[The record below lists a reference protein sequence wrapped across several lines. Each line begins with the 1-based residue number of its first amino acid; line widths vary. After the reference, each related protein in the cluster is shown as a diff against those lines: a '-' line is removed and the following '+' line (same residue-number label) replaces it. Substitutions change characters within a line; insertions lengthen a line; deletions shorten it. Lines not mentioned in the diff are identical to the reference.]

1 MEKDIFIPIVIGNC
15 APFRLVLRD
24 TDKWSPTLKEINSL
38 SYDYVKLNRNSTN
51 VEIGIRPFSLI
62 IGFDGSLIL
71 PYMSPYN
78 KIEIAVN
85 LFNRFLGELLL
96 GGIFSEAVIPDNV
109 SFGHMIVEGYNYI
122 DGGFN
127 GLISNFHQSIR
138 LKEVSNFDA
147 IKLLEPITIT
157 TGELTNSYVKGHK
170 IFKRLNHMSP
180 NILLEGVSHYVSSN
194 WAQSLILFWT
204 NIEQLINQIWEEK
217 VISQDMSKKRREF
230 LSDFRT
236 WTAAAKIEALL
247 LTGCLNKETYDML
260 NTSRKTRNDFM
271 HRTENIRK
279 ESVDVAL
286 KSLFQLISLIDSD
299 YAQTDIYD
307 NILSMINNHQ
317 RGSLDEHTKAH
328 NKDVKYWKYVPPLP
342 GHSSWGDKPFEIIEE
357 LQLKEIKHT

>member
-1 MEKDIFIPIVIGNC
+1 MYIPIVIGNC

-24 TDKWSPTLKEINSL
+24 TDKWSPTLNEINTL

-51 VEIGIRPFSLI
+51 VDIGIQPYSLI
-62 IGFDGSLIL
+62 IGFDGSLVL
-71 PYMSPYN
+71 PYMPPFN
-78 KIEIAVN
+78 KIETAVN

-122 DGGFN
+122 DGGFK

-157 TGELTNSYVKGHK
+157 TKELTNSYVKGHK
-170 IFKRLNHMSP
+170 IFRRLNHLSP

-194 WAQSLILFWT
+194 WAQSLILLWT

-217 VISQDMSKKRREF
+217 FISLEMSKKRKEF
-230 LSDFRT
+230 LLDFRT
-236 WTAAAKIEALL
+236 WTSAAKIETLL
-247 LTGCLNKETYDML
+247 LTRCLNKETYDML

-271 HRTENIRK
+271 HRTENISK
-279 ESVDVAL
+279 DSVDVAL

-299 YAQTDIYD
+299 YANTDLYG

-317 RGSLDEHTKAH
+317 RGSLDEHSKVR
-328 NKDVKYWKYVPPLP
+328 NQNMKYWKCLPPLP

-357 LQLKEIKHT
+357 LQLQKIKHT

>member
-1 MEKDIFIPIVIGNC
+1 M
-15 APFRLVLRD
+15 
-24 TDKWSPTLKEINSL
+24 
-38 SYDYVKLNRNSTN
+38 
-51 VEIGIRPFSLI
+51 
-62 IGFDGSLIL
+62 
-71 PYMSPYN
+71 
-78 KIEIAVN
+78 
-85 LFNRFLGELLL
+85 
-96 GGIFSEAVIPDNV
+96 GG
-109 SFGHMIVEGYNYI
+109 G
-122 DGGFN
+122 N

-138 LKEVSNFDA
+138 LKQVSNFDA

-170 IFKRLNHMSP
+170 IFRRLNHMSP

-317 RGSLDEHTKAH
+317 RGSLDEHIKAR
-328 NKDVKYWKYVPPLP
+328 NKDVKYWKYLPPLP
-342 GHSSWGDKPFEIIEE
+342 GHSSWGDKPFEIIDE

>member
-1 MEKDIFIPIVIGNC
+1 MEKENFIPIVIGNC

-24 TDKWSPTLKEINSL
+24 TDKWSPTLNEINTL

-51 VEIGIRPFSLI
+51 VDIGIRPFSLI

-71 PYMSPYN
+71 PYMPPYN
-78 KIEIAVN
+78 KKETAVN

-138 LKEVSNFDA
+138 LREVSNLDA

-157 TGELTNSYVKGHK
+157 SEELTNCYVKGHN
-170 IFKRLNHMSP
+170 IFSRLNHMSP
-180 NILLEGVSHYVSSN
+180 NILLEGVSNYVSSN
-194 WAQSLILFWT
+194 WAQSLILLWT
-204 NIEQLINQIWEEK
+204 AIEQLINQIWEEK
-217 VISQDMSKKRREF
+217 VISLDISKKRREF

-236 WTAAAKIEALL
+236 WTSAAKIETLL
-247 LTGCLNKETYDML
+247 LTGCINKETYEKL

-271 HRTENIRK
+271 HRTDNIRK
-279 ESVDVAL
+279 ESVEVSLD
-286 KSLFQLISLIDSD
+286 SLFQLISLIDSE
-299 YAQTDIYD
+299 YARIDLHND
-307 NILSMINNHQ
+307 ILSMINNHQ
-317 RGSLDEHTKAH
+317 RGSLDEHTKAD
-328 NKDVKYWKYVPPLP
+328 NKEVKYWKYLPPLP
-342 GHSSWGDKPFEIIEE
+342 GHSSWGDKPFEIIED
-357 LQLKEIKHT
+357 LQLREIKHS